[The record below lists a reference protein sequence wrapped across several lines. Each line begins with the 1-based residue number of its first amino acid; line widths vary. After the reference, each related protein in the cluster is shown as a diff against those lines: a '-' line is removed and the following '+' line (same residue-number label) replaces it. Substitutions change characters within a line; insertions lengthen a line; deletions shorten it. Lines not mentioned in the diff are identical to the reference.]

1 MPEQTV
7 SVHCIAGKL
16 KVSPE
21 TVIQFCDT
29 GQIPEDAYVIQEPG
43 TAWKTYR
50 FYESKVFKAIP
61 KPAVPEEVAK
71 ETKPV
76 KPKSKPKT
84 EKSKK

>member
-61 KPAVPEEVAK
+61 KPA
-71 ETKPV
+71 KPV
-76 KPKSKPKT
+76 EPKAEKKT

>member
-29 GQIPEDAYVIQEPG
+29 GQIPEDAFIIQEPG

-61 KPAVPEEVAK
+61 KPAKPEALEKPKAK
-71 ETKPV
+71 TETK
-76 KPKSKPKT
+76 KPKK
-84 EKSKK
+84 